1 MFFAYPV
8 DAYTHHIL
16 CGESPHYGFVD
27 QPVVAVCA
35 NRIGTECSWKH
46 SSHCHRAI
54 VRVRNDCGDQA
65 ASAVADTPGNGP
77 DLVPG
82 VGRPASGPARSLP
95 RLPDDRLPDDLDFYL
110 KDHDYQRQED

>member
-35 NRIGTECSWKH
+35 NRYRHGMFLETFF
-46 SSHCHRAI
+46 A
-54 VRVRNDCGDQA
+54 
-65 ASAVADTPGNGP
+65 
-77 DLVPG
+77 
-82 VGRPASGPARSLP
+82 LP
-95 RLPDDRLPDDLDFYL
+95 SCYRTRE
-110 KDHDYQRQED
+110 K